1 MTKKTAIEALDAS
14 PIEAEVVAIPSV
26 FDEERSDRWLRDS
39 ALGYAMNLHK
49 NNGGMTTAQQTIGNA
64 EVFLNFLKGE
74 QQ

>member
-1 MTKKTAIEALDAS
+1 MTKAKEA
-14 PIEAEVVAIPSV
+14 VAPQEETVAVTSV
-26 FDEERSDRWLRDS
+26 FDEDQSGRWMRDS

-49 NNGGMTTAQQTIGNA
+49 NNGGMSTAQQIIGNA